1 MASGLAGA
9 KAGAIGAAL
18 FAAAAGL
25 FDSLVLLVSKS
36 SVIAAMET
44 AGVCATWK
52 SLQDCFMYL
61 VGLDVLLVV
70 VLPVAVCGLLFGAL
84 YGMYFEFLPG
94 GGYTARAA
102 AVGMLMLIVILFFG
116 LGGVAG
122 SATQGLAVRVFDL
135 VAMVGY
141 VVLLARF
148 YRKYTREVR
157 FESSGGK
164 FTVDNKDYAGKTKTL
179 GIHSSHK
186 LSAPGGKG
194 AFHAWLVSGGVSV
207 EDQKSPETKMKVD
220 GDGLLK
226 LS

>member
-9 KAGAIGAAL
+9 KAGAIGAGL

-25 FDSLVLLVSKS
+25 FDALVLELSKS
-36 SVIAAMET
+36 SVIAAMES
-44 AGVCATWK
+44 AGVCTTFK
-52 SLQDCFMYL
+52 SLQDCFTYL
-61 VGLDVLLVV
+61 VGLDVLLLV
-70 VLPVAVCGLLFGAL
+70 VLPVGVCGLLFGTL

-102 AVGMLMLIVILFFG
+102 AIGMLMLIVILFFG

-122 SATQGLAVRVFDL
+122 NVTQGLAVRVFDL
-135 VAMVGY
+135 VAMVAY
-141 VVLLARF
+141 VLLLARF
-148 YRKYTREVR
+148 YRRYTREVR

-164 FTVDNKDYAGKTKTL
+164 FTVDNKDYSGKTKTL
-179 GIHSSHK
+179 GIHSTHK
-186 LSAPGGKG
+186 VSASGGKG
-194 AFHAWLVSGGVSV
+194 AFHTWLVSGGVSV
-207 EDQKSPETKMKVD
+207 EDHKSPQTKMKVD